1 MLVEN
6 PGKSMIEQNFKDT
19 LWNVLL
25 SIVVV
30 SFVERL
36 QNLIDLPLPKIISW
50 FDITKINL
58 VRAVDNERTKGS

>member
-1 MLVEN
+1 MLVGS

-36 QNLIDLPLPKIISW
+36 QNSIDLPLPKIISL
-50 FDITKINL
+50 FDITKINS
-58 VRAVDNERTKGS
+58 VQAVDNDRTKGS